1 MAACDLAPIRCDE
14 GLIQIGILDPGS
26 PAEDDFE
33 PLNERL
39 ASPGRLFGDF
49 AGRS

>member
-1 MAACDLAPIRCDE
+1 M
-14 GLIQIGILDPGS
+14 QIGILYPRY